1 MDGLPDLPT
10 VLLPFWSARQWVGGC
25 FRRIA
30 NYIRQYTG
38 VYHHSHREKPSGR
51 LYSIREYYDGTNADR
66 RGRNVKCW
74 NIRIDENSLARNR
87 VDCYFCPCRKSSEAA
102 LRRRA
107 GISWVIW
114 RLSRDAVQGVRRSHS
129 ELWRRRATPQRAR
142 YGQQNCPTYSCAVP
156 KIAIRVH
163 SCERA

>member
-66 RGRNVKCW
+66 RGGNVKCW
-74 NIRIDENSLARNR
+74 NIRIDENSLVRNR

-102 LRRRA
+102 LRSQSVSAHARELKELSTPKQCFKAGNVARRHP
-107 GISWVIW
+107 
-114 RLSRDAVQGVRRSHS
+114 LNKNRSTKGPRS
-129 ELWRRRATPQRAR
+129 TI
-142 YGQQNCPTYSCAVP
+142 SCAFW
-156 KIAIRVH
+156 R
-163 SCERA
+163 S